1 MELRVVAA
9 ITASKKT
16 GVLFCWVCIFDFVV
30 VAAAQTRFLF
40 FFQFFVIGDYTISI
54 RRPQMDYWACQSNWI
69 EGAYIDWPLHNR
81 NVLSIVY
88 AVIF

>member
-40 FFQFFVIGDYTISI
+40 FFFSFLLSVTILFLLGDLKWIIGRVNLIGLKV
-54 RRPQMDYWACQSNWI
+54 RA
-69 EGAYIDWPLHNR
+69 
-81 NVLSIVY
+81 
-88 AVIF
+88 